1 MKLSHSVKTDLI
13 PDTGNTLELIEH
25 ITSMIKA
32 NISHSR
38 RLPSVGELLCFELVV
53 ERSLASESL
62 QLSTLSNTNS
72 CANRKLFLIR
82 LHRWPQRFLTASQ
95 GTAQ

>member
-1 MKLSHSVKTDLI
+1 MGLFPGVKTDLV
-13 PDTGNTLELIEH
+13 PNAGNTLEVIEH

-38 RLPSVGELLCFELVV
+38 RAASARELLCFELVV
-53 ERSLASESL
+53 ELPLASGSL

-82 LHRWPQRFLTASQ
+82 LHRWPQRLLTASQ

>member
-1 MKLSHSVKTDLI
+1 MGLSHSLKTDLM
-13 PDTGNTLELIEH
+13 PDAGNTLEVIEH

-38 RLPSVGELLCFELVV
+38 RLPCVGELLCFELVV
-53 ERSLASESL
+53 ELPLASESL

-72 CANRKLFLIR
+72 RANRKLFLIR
-82 LHRWPQRFLTASQ
+82 LHRWRQRLLTASQ
-95 GTAQ
+95 GTPQ